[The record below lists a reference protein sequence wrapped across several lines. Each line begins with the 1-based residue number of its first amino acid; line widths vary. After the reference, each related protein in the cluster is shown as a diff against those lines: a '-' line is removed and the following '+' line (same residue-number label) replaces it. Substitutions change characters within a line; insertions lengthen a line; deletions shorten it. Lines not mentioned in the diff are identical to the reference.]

1 MEIKEELQKIV
12 KWLQD
17 LYTVQTQDVID
28 RLNMLINSISTEEQ
42 VKEETDKSELEAKAK
57 EYLKSIKY
65 KWLNFLKWERL
76 IEVAKKSWF
85 NEESN

>member
-28 RLNMLINSISTEEQ
+28 RLNMLINSISDKEKVEEDTN
-42 VKEETDKSELEAKAK
+42 KADLEAKAK
-57 EYLKSIKY
+57 EYLKSINY

>member
-28 RLNMLINSISTEEQ
+28 RLNMLINSISTKEQ
-42 VKEETDKSELEAKAK
+42 VKNEIAQAELEAQAK
-57 EYLKSIKY
+57 EYLKSINY
-65 KWLNFLKWERL
+65 KWLNFLKWEKL
-76 IEVAKKSWF
+76 IEVARKSWF
-85 NEESN
+85 NGGNI

>member
-65 KWLNFLKWERL
+65 K
-76 IEVAKKSWF
+76 
-85 NEESN
+85 

>member
-28 RLNMLINSISTEEQ
+28 RINMLINSISTEEQ

-57 EYLKSIKY
+57 EYLKSINY